1 MNTYPAP
8 LARLIQE
15 LSKLPGIGEK
25 SAARLAFHLL
35 KGNLEDV
42 ASLADSIG
50 KLREQIGLCPQCFG
64 FSELVAQNG
73 DPSTRTPAMARVR
86 TLGIPPENRGV
97 ERDALGLPEGLHGP
111 LCSVCRNIQREQDKI
126 CVVEEPGDLIAVEKS
141 QEFKG
146 LYHVLHGTISPLD
159 GIGPDALKIQE
170 LLERLRGGA
179 VREVIVATNPTM
191 DGEATALYLS
201 KVIKP
206 LGIAVTRIARGLP
219 MGGDLEYTDVVTL
232 GKALEGRREI

>member
-1 MNTYPAP
+1 MNSYPAP
-8 LARLIQE
+8 LVRLIQE

-25 SAARLAFHLL
+25 TAGRLGFHLL
-35 KGNLEDV
+35 KCKKEDV
-42 ASLADSIG
+42 FSLAESIG
-50 KLREQIGLCPQCFG
+50 KLRKEMGLCRKCFG
-64 FSELVAQNG
+64 FSEIDQSNG
-73 DPSTRTPAMARVR
+73 EA
-86 TLGIPPENRGV
+86 
-97 ERDALGLPEGLHGP
+97 AL
-111 LCSVCRNIQREQDKI
+111 CAVCRDLKREPDKI
-126 CVVEEPGDLIAVEKS
+126 CVVEEPSDLLAVEKS

-159 GIGPDALKIQE
+159 GVGPDALRIKE
-170 LLERLRGGA
+170 LLERLRNSA
-179 VREVIVATNPTM
+179 VREVIVATNPTL

>member
-1 MNTYPAP
+1 LTAYPAP

-25 SAARLAFHLL
+25 TAGRLAFHML
-35 KGNLEDV
+35 KGKKEDV
-42 ASLADSIG
+42 VSLAESIDR
-50 KLREQIGLCPQCFG
+50 LRQEIGLCRNCFG
-64 FSELVAQNG
+64 FSEVNPHNG
-73 DPSTRTPAMARVR
+73 EA
-86 TLGIPPENRGV
+86 
-97 ERDALGLPEGLHGP
+97 ALCAI
-111 LCSVCRNIQREQDKI
+111 CSNLEREQDKI
-126 CVVEEPGDLIAVEKS
+126 CVVEDPADLIAVEKS
-141 QEFKG
+141 GEFRG
-146 LYHVLHGTISPLD
+146 QYHVLHGTISPLD
-159 GIGPDALKIQE
+159 GIGPDALRIKE
-170 LLERLRGGA
+170 LLERLRTGV
-179 VREVIVATNPTM
+179 VREVIVATNPTV

>member
-1 MNTYPAP
+1 MTAYPAP

-25 SAARLAFHLL
+25 TAARLAFHLL
-35 KGNLEDV
+35 KGKRED
-42 ASLADSIG
+42 AMSLADSIG
-50 KLREQIGLCPQCFG
+50 KLRQAIGLCRQCFG
-64 FSELVAQNG
+64 FSEVNPQSDDG
-73 DPSTRTPAMARVR
+73 
-86 TLGIPPENRGV
+86 TL
-97 ERDALGLPEGLHGP
+97 
-111 LCSVCRNIQREQDKI
+111 CTVCRNPERAKDTI

-146 LYHVLHGTISPLD
+146 LYHVLNGTISPLD
-159 GIGPDALKIQE
+159 GVGPDALRIRE
-170 LLERLRGGA
+170 LLDRIQQGS

-219 MGGDLEYTDVVTL
+219 MGGDLEYIDAVTL

>member
-1 MNTYPAP
+1 MTYPAP

-35 KGNLEDV
+35 KGDLEDV

-50 KLREQIGLCPQCFG
+50 KLRQQIGLCGQCFG

-73 DPSTRTPAMARVR
+73 S
-86 TLGIPPENRGV
+86 
-97 ERDALGLPEGLHGP
+97 GP
-111 LCSVCRNIQREQDKI
+111 LCSVCRNFQREQDKI
-126 CVVEEPGDLIAVEKS
+126 CVVEDPGDLIAVEKS

-170 LLERLRGGA
+170 LLERLRGGT

-206 LGIAVTRIARGLP
+206 MGIAVTRIARGLP
-219 MGGDLEYTDVVTL
+219 MGGDIEYTDVVTL

>member
-1 MNTYPAP
+1 MSTYPAP

-25 SAARLAFHLL
+25 TAARLAFHML
-35 KGNLEDV
+35 KAKKDDVFNL
-42 ASLADSIG
+42 SDSIG
-50 KLREQIGLCPQCFG
+50 KLRKEMGLCRTCYG
-64 FSELVAQNG
+64 FSEVDQQSG
-73 DPSTRTPAMARVR
+73 ET
-86 TLGIPPENRGV
+86 TLCMICRNP
-97 ERDALGLPEGLHGP
+97 ERDRQ
-111 LCSVCRNIQREQDKI
+111 SI
-126 CVVEEPGDLIAVEKS
+126 CVVEEPSDLIAVERS
-141 QEFKG
+141 QEFRG

-159 GIGPDALKIQE
+159 GIGPDALRIKE
-170 LLERLRGGA
+170 LLERIKNG
-179 VREVIVATNPTM
+179 VVQEIIVATNPTM

-219 MGGDLEYTDVVTL
+219 MGGDLEYTDAVTL